1 MLLHWLTPGARR
13 AFVGTN
19 ASTST
24 FRLLLLAKTA
34 HDTKTG
40 TRCDRCII
48 YSSFEI
54 IPAQSLRGFQATLF
68 NSYPLD
74 LKLRA
79 YALYQEE
86 SWTALA
92 RNRSPCWSVF
102 VRLENNSRPSIA
114 RQLSRRAAASTQGS
128 RWPSA
133 LAKLL
138 RAFILQP
145 RLGTGLLLT
154 DPPSHRRY
162 APP

>member
-1 MLLHWLTPGARR
+1 MFLHWLTPGARR

-68 NSYPLD
+68 NSYPFD

-79 YALYQEE
+79 LYQE

-92 RNRSPCWSVF
+92 RNRSPFWSVF

-114 RQLSRRAAASTQGS
+114 RQLSRRVDTSQGS

-154 DPPSHRRY
+154 GPPSHRRY
-162 APP
+162 AAP